1 MTATAYER
9 LLDNLRNDGRTVVE
23 KSGTRAMAQC
33 PAHDDTNPSLS
44 ITAIPGLVKMYCH
57 AGCAND
63 AVVAAL
69 NMTLADLFD
78 DRKGVTYCYPGG
90 RKVTRRPGKK
100 FSQSGDKTDKTL
112 FGQDRIG
119 TAQTVH
125 VVEGEQ
131 DVLAIETLGGAAVS
145 SAMGAGCAHLADWS
159 ALAGK
164 HVVIVADNDP
174 AGTKHA
180 RAVERLLHNIA
191 AAVSIVV
198 AAEGKDAADH
208 IAAGHG
214 LDDFLPLPDPPAA
227 EDGAALLAAVQE
239 FAGAYLAF
247 PTEHHIT
254 VLTLWAAHTWA
265 TYAFYVTPRLVLDSP
280 EPGCAKTRVLEV
292 LSLLTRKGK
301 VTVSTSPAALFR
313 RIDADGIEPPTVLQ
327 DEADAVFGKSSNPQT
342 EDLRAIYNSG
352 YKRGATVDRCEG
364 DSKNMTVR
372 EFPVF
377 APVAMAG
384 LAGKIPKTII
394 DRGVVFHMRH
404 RAPDEHVAE
413 YRGRDAEPAGRA
425 LAARLDVWAQAKFDD
440 LAAARPAMP
449 EGVTDRPA
457 EVWEAL
463 LAVAD
468 AAGGDWPER
477 ARAAC
482 AYFVHDSRDEQ
493 KSLGVRLL
501 SALRDLY
508 GDAEEMFSFEI
519 ITALTKDED
528 SEWSDMWGKPL
539 DQLRLAKELKRYGIR
554 SKTVRRIL
562 ATAKGY
568 RVDGDDG
575 LGQAW
580 RHYLAPI
587 SSRHTRDSRHIAG
600 QDDLGAVTQPS
611 QPVTNSASVT
621 GTPPSRHKAV
631 TEKTP
636 LDLQVSESVTA
647 VTGVTPTSGK
657 RATADESAAYTNGMC
672 VDCKK
677 VPYSAGRPRCESCYK
692 SWQITM
698 RGYDS

>member
-1 MTATAYER
+1 MTDTAYDR
-9 LLDNLRNDGRTVVE
+9 LIDDLRNNGQSVNQA
-23 KSGTRAMAQC
+23 SGYAMAQC
-33 PAHDDTNPSLS
+33 PAHSDNSPSLR
-44 ITAIPGLVKMYCH
+44 ITPVSDRVIIKCH
-57 AGCAND
+57 AGCETAD
-63 AVVAAL
+63 VVAAL
-69 NMTLADLFD
+69 GRSMADLFD
-78 DRKGVTYCYPGG
+78 NRKGADYRYCDG
-90 RKVTRRPGKK
+90 RIVHRTAGKK
-100 FSQSGDKTDKTL
+100 FRQSGNTK
-112 FGQDRIG
+112 G
-119 TAQTVH
+119 TALFHVEKLGAATTVH

-131 DVLAIETLGGAAVS
+131 DVLAIEAAGGAAVC
-145 SAMGAGCAHLADWS
+145 SAMGAGKAHLFDWTP
-159 ALAGK
+159 LAGK
-164 HVVIVADNDP
+164 HVVVVADRDEP
-174 AGTKHA
+174 GFKHA
-180 RAVERLLHNIA
+180 RAIEKLLHNIA
-191 AAVSIVV
+191 ANITIVV

-214 LDDFLPLPDPPAA
+214 LDDFLRLPEPPPA

-313 RIDADGIEPPTVLQ
+313 RIDADGMEPPTVLQ

-425 LAARLDVWAQAKFDD
+425 LAARLDTWVEAKFDD

-468 AAGGDWPER
+468 AAGGDWPQR

-482 AYFVHDSRDEQ
+482 VYFVLDSREEQ
-493 KSLGVRLL
+493 KSLGIRLL
-501 SALRDLY
+501 TDLRNLF
-508 GDAEEMFSFEI
+508 GDAESMASFDI
-519 ITALTKDED
+519 IAALTKDE
-528 SEWSDMWGKPL
+528 ESDWCDLWGTPL
-539 DQLRLAKELKRYGIR
+539 DQRRLAKELKRYNVYP
-554 SKTVRRIL
+554 KTVRSGV
-562 ATAKGY
+562 ATPRGY

-580 RHYLAPI
+580 RAYLGQ
-587 SSRHTRDSRHIAG
+587 SSPGGKRNSRNSQNIAG
-600 QDDLGAVTQPS
+600 QSVSDKNGERNIRNT
-611 QPVTNSASVT
+611 SA
-621 GTPPSRHKAV
+621 TP
-631 TEKTP
+631 KTCP
-636 LDLQVSESVTA
+636 DQDVSENVALVAA
-647 VTGVTPTSGK
+647 VAPKNGNQ
-657 RATADESAAYTNGMC
+657 ATAAESAAYINGLC
-672 VDCKK
+672 RDCKQ
-677 VPYSAGRPRCESCYK
+677 VPHSPGRPRCQSCYK
-692 SWQITM
+692 AWQITQ
-698 RGYDS
+698 RGYES